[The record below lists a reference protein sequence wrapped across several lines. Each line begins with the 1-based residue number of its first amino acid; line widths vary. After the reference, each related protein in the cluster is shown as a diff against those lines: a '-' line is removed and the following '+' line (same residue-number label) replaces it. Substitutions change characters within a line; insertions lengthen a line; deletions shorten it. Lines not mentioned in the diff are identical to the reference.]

1 MAVSDYISAY
11 TGAQIDSAYT
21 NTPELISW
29 ESFVLLDPT
38 QMSTSKVYIISDGT
52 NANTLWRSNGSAKV
66 QLSGGSGG
74 GGGGGVVPIA
84 DPGTIPS
91 GAATMYGLQ
100 FLNSGNVFKVAS
112 ATLQQTGSSG
122 GDTFYTLNFL

>member
-1 MAVSDYISAY
+1 MSDYISAY
-11 TGAQIDSAYT
+11 TGTQIDSAYA

-29 ESFVLLDPT
+29 DSFVLLDPA

-52 NANTLWRSNGSAKV
+52 NANTLWRSNGSNKV
-66 QLSGGSGG
+66 QLGGGSGSSGG
-74 GGGGGVVPIA
+74 GGVIPVA
-84 DPGTIPS
+84 DPGTIPP

-112 ATLQQTGSSG
+112 ATLQSTGSSG
-122 GDTFYTLNFL
+122 ADTFYTLNFL